1 MYKAVTQ
8 YAPDTSAIIFGV
20 EASKWDIDDKAVKRG
35 REDCEQIL
43 NCLCGVEV
51 VNCVVEERGEVEG
64 GFVLD
69 VGWL

>member
-1 MYKAVTQ
+1 LYKAVTQ
-8 YAPDTSAIIFGV
+8 YAPDTSGIILGV
-20 EASKWDIDDKAVKRG
+20 EASKWDIDDKAMKRG

-51 VNCVVEERGEVEG
+51 VDCVVGERGEVEG

-69 VGWL
+69 GGWL